1 MYFKVNFI
9 PHKAQRK
16 MNPQV
21 SIIVPMHNSAS
32 TIVRCVDS
40 ILSQVGCKSLEIIL
54 VDDGSADST
63 ILTVE
68 EAYGI
73 LFGNSRTFH
82 YQDYDVRL
90 CFTGYKDCHGVSF
103 ARNSGIKKASGQWL
117 TFVDSDDFIGE
128 NHIANLLNCAV
139 KNNADIAW
147 SGYSNF
153 DVATEENH
161 KSEIIFDDNEVL
173 DSEKYKKYFFTWVD
187 GLASVW
193 NKLYKT
199 DIIKK
204 SGITFKVERRHGED
218 WYFNLQLSQFVS
230 KIAVTKTH
238 EYFYCKRPTSSSAT
252 YKSEDIESMIES
264 VKILQDFKNQNSL
277 EVNKIDFENTIT
289 WNFAVNLTRLIA
301 NESDPKHHLEKVLS
315 EPIVHDILT
324 WHYPST
330 LPLKYKLPWILLRH
344 GKISLAISFVKTA
357 IKFRK

>member
-1 MYFKVNFI
+1 
-9 PHKAQRK
+9 

-54 VDDGSADST
+54 VDDGSTDST

-90 CFTGYKDCHGVSF
+90 CFTGHKDCHGVSF

-153 DVATEENH
+153 DVATEESH

-173 DSEKYKKYFFTWVD
+173 DSEKYKKYFF
-187 GLASVW
+187 SCS
-193 NKLYKT
+193 
-199 DIIKK
+199 I
-204 SGITFKVERRHGED
+204 
-218 WYFNLQLSQFVS
+218 S
-230 KIAVTKTH
+230 KFSNADSIV
-238 EYFYCKRPTSSSAT
+238 
-252 YKSEDIESMIES
+252 
-264 VKILQDFKNQNSL
+264 
-277 EVNKIDFENTIT
+277 
-289 WNFAVNLTRLIA
+289 LIA
-301 NESDPKHHLEKVLS
+301 AMYTLLLMYSS
-315 EPIVHDILT
+315 TIAI
-324 WHYPST
+324 YPFIN
-330 LPLKYKLPWILLRH
+330 LGLL
-344 GKISLAISFVKTA
+344 FTA
-357 IKFRK
+357 F